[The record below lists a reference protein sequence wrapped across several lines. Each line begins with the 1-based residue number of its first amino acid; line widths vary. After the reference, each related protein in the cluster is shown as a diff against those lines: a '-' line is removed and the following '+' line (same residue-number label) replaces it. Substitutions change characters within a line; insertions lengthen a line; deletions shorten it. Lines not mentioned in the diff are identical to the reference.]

1 MGTVIKLMRL
11 DLPWPG
17 PAGTVEEHSLP
28 KIFVRGD
35 RGSIPAEE
43 ASFQTAK
50 RTYV

>member
-1 MGTVIKLMRL
+1 MKNISQ
-11 DLPWPG
+11 PG
-17 PAGTVEEHSLP
+17 PASTEVEHSLR
-28 KIFVRGD
+28 KIFVQGD